1 MARARDFNG
10 SANETIVVSPKDVKG
25 KVKDSILGKKARL
38 WLLTINNPQNHGI
51 SLEQQ
56 EILERLKED
65 IASGAVTYVSSVME
79 QSLTTDENGKHT
91 PHGHIAVYYPP
102 QTHGGHLQKIFPMA
116 ALQNCNASI
125 LSVRQY
131 LLKDPT
137 GKWYQTH
144 PEKFGEKLPD
154 AEANFW
160 EWGLLPDGKR
170 KTPDSPTAKTL
181 GEDVL
186 QAIGDG
192 KSDAEIMT
200 LYPTIWN
207 RSGELR
213 KIRFLIM
220 SQKFRPVYR
229 DLNCIYIEANFPPK
243 QIYKL
248 FSHTSDTYVV
258 SDYTHPWDS
267 YCAETTVVLTEYL
280 GQFPWQDMRR
290 LLSGNY
296 CTLPA
301 RFSDAV
307 ACYEN
312 IIIISPLRIDDLCNC
327 GKGYVSSVFTS
338 YLTNFRRYLDIDD
351 VGTDYV
357 LNILRNEDNKL
368 ILGRGLTGDV
378 IVDIDKTPHILIGG
392 NTGSGK
398 SVLVQC
404 LLWQAIQQA
413 DVVYVAD
420 FKGGVDFSY
429 VWQEFAYIIT
439 EETKLLV
446 LLNHLA
452 DTLEERKRLFK
463 EVDAANITEYRE
475 KSGDYMQRI
484 VFACDEVAEL
494 LDKTGADKARKELLA
509 QIEARL
515 ALIARQGRAFG
526 IHLILATQRPDANIL
541 PGQIKNNMNIR
552 ICGRADTTL
561 STIIIGDGR
570 AAEQIPHDAQGR
582 FIMEDGTVFQAYY
595 FNDDTISKW

>member
-1 MARARDFNG
+1 MAKAADFDG
-10 SANETIVVSPKDVKG
+10 KANETEVVTSESVKE
-25 KVKDSILGKKARL
+25 KRKTSILGTKARL
-38 WLLTINNPQNHGI
+38 WLITINNPQNHGI
-51 SLEQQ
+51 SLEQA
-56 EILERLKED
+56 EILERFKED

-79 QSLTTDENGKHT
+79 RSLTTDENGKHT
-91 PHGHIAVYYPP
+91 PHGHIAAYYPS
-102 QTHGGHLQKIFPMA
+102 QELGGHLHKLFPMA
-116 ALQNCNASI
+116 ALQNCRANI

-248 FSHTSDTYVV
+248 FSHTPDTYVV

-327 GKGYVSSVFTS
+327 GKGYVSSAFTS

-357 LNILRNEDNKL
+357 LNP
-368 ILGRGLTGDV
+368 TSGDWEQRYLLP
-378 IVDIDKTPHILIGG
+378 PHIEPKKE
-392 NTGSGK
+392 NDHDESE
-398 SVLVQC
+398 
-404 LLWQAIQQA
+404 QQ
-413 DVVYVAD
+413 
-420 FKGGVDFSY
+420 
-429 VWQEFAYIIT
+429 
-439 EETKLLV
+439 
-446 LLNHLA
+446 
-452 DTLEERKRLFK
+452 
-463 EVDAANITEYRE
+463 
-475 KSGDYMQRI
+475 
-484 VFACDEVAEL
+484 
-494 LDKTGADKARKELLA
+494 
-509 QIEARL
+509 
-515 ALIARQGRAFG
+515 
-526 IHLILATQRPDANIL
+526 
-541 PGQIKNNMNIR
+541 
-552 ICGRADTTL
+552 
-561 STIIIGDGR
+561 
-570 AAEQIPHDAQGR
+570 
-582 FIMEDGTVFQAYY
+582 
-595 FNDDTISKW
+595 

>member
-1 MARARDFNG
+1 MAKAADFDG
-10 SANETIVVSPKDVKG
+10 KANETEVVTSESVKG
-25 KVKDSILGKKARL
+25 KRKTSILGTKARL
-38 WLLTINNPQNHGI
+38 WLITINNPQNHGI
-51 SLEQQ
+51 SLEQSG
-56 EILERLKED
+56 ILERFKED
-65 IASGAVTYVSSVME
+65 IKTGRVTYVASVME
-79 QSLTTDENGKHT
+79 QSLTVDENDKHT
-91 PHGHIAVYYPP
+91 PHGHIAAYFPS
-102 QTHGGHLQKIFPMA
+102 QELGGHLHKLFPMA
-116 ALQNCNASI
+116 ALQDCKANI

-131 LLKDPT
+131 LIKDPT
-137 GKWYQTH
+137 GAWYKKY

-154 AEANFW
+154 DEANFW
-160 EWGLLPDGKR
+160 EWGIIPDGRR
-170 KTPDSPTAKTL
+170 KSADSQSSKTL
-181 GEDVL
+181 SEDVL
-186 QAIGDG
+186 QAIREG
-192 KSDAEIMT
+192 KNDAEILT
-200 LYPTIWN
+200 KFPTVWN
-207 RSGELR
+207 RSAELR
-213 KIRFLIM
+213 KIRFAIM
-220 SQKFRPVYR
+220 SQKYRPIYR
-229 DLNCIYIEANFPPK
+229 DLNCIYVEANFPPK
-243 QIYKL
+243 EAYKL
-248 FSHTSDTYVV
+248 FAHTPD
-258 SDYTHPWDS
+258 
-267 YCAETTVVLTEYL
+267 E
-280 GQFPWQDMRR
+280 
-290 LLSGNY
+290 
-296 CTLPA
+296 
-301 RFSDAV
+301 
-307 ACYEN
+307 
-312 IIIISPLRIDDLCNC
+312 
-327 GKGYVSSVFTS
+327 
-338 YLTNFRRYLDIDD
+338 RY
-351 VGTDYV
+351 
-357 LNILRNEDNKL
+357 ILRNEDNKL

-378 IVDIDKTPHILIGG
+378 IIDIDKTPHILIGG

-429 VWQEFAYIIT
+429 VWQGFAYIIT

-463 EVDAANITEYRE
+463 KVDAANIIEYRE

>member
-1 MARARDFNG
+1 MAKAADFDG
-10 SANETIVVSPKDVKG
+10 KANETEVVTSESVKG
-25 KVKDSILGKKARL
+25 KRKTSILGTKARL
-38 WLLTINNPQNHGI
+38 WLITINNPQNHGI
-51 SLEQQ
+51 SLEQSG
-56 EILERLKED
+56 ILERFKED
-65 IASGAVTYVSSVME
+65 IKTGRVTYVASVME
-79 QSLTTDENGKHT
+79 QSLTVDENDKHT
-91 PHGHIAVYYPP
+91 PHGHIAAYFPS
-102 QTHGGHLQKIFPMA
+102 QELGGHLHKLFPMA
-116 ALQNCNASI
+116 ALQDCKANI

-131 LLKDPT
+131 LIKDPT
-137 GKWYQTH
+137 GAWYKKY

-154 AEANFW
+154 DEANFW
-160 EWGLLPDGKR
+160 EWGIIPDGRR
-170 KTPDSPTAKTL
+170 KSADSQSSKTL
-181 GEDVL
+181 SEDVL
-186 QAIGDG
+186 QAIREG
-192 KSDAEIMT
+192 KNDAEILT
-200 LYPTIWN
+200 KFPTVWN
-207 RSGELR
+207 RSAELR
-213 KIRFLIM
+213 KIRFAIM
-220 SQKFRPVYR
+220 SQKYRPIYR
-229 DLNCIYIEANFPPK
+229 DLNCIYVEANFPPK
-243 QIYKL
+243 EAYKL
-248 FSHTSDTYVV
+248 FAHTPDTYVV

-267 YCAETTVVLTEYL
+267 YCAEKTVVLTEYV
-280 GQFPWQDMRR
+280 GQFPWFEIASVKEGNDRR
-290 LLSGNY
+290 TVS
-296 CTLPA
+296 
-301 RFSDAV
+301 
-307 ACYEN
+307 
-312 IIIISPLRIDDLCNC
+312 LCC
-327 GKGYVSSVFTS
+327 VPPEHVFDTIEWHE
-338 YLTNFRRYLDIDD
+338 RY
-351 VGTDYV
+351 
-357 LNILRNEDNKL
+357 ILRNEDNKL

-378 IVDIDKTPHILIGG
+378 IIDIDKTPHILIGG

-463 EVDAANITEYRE
+463 KVDAANIIEYRE